1 VQEHVLIIGCG
12 QIGKR
17 VATLLCKRDY
27 KVTGTSRGD
36 TVPAGWPE
44 HCNHFSLD
52 LDSSTYDL
60 RNFSHTKA
68 IFYFAPPQ
76 TQGEHDQRLQKF
88 LTKLEPLK
96 QLKKCVYISTTGVYG
111 DCSGRWIDENEPL
124 KPSNDRSRRRVSAEQ
139 QWRHWAGVHNC
150 ALSILRVS
158 GIYAHNMLPIDRLK
172 KGLSVL
178 RQEDALPSNRIH
190 ADDLANICVRA
201 MQVSTGEQI
210 FNIADDQPST
220 MSDYFTQ
227 VAKRAGLPT
236 PKVVDWQTAQTSMS
250 PAMLSYLGES
260 RRIRNNKIKQVLA
273 IELQYANLDA
283 GLDQCFPAPETKD
296 KHLKE

>member
-1 VQEHVLIIGCG
+1 
-12 QIGKR
+12 
-17 VATLLCKRDY
+17 
-27 KVTGTSRGD
+27 
-36 TVPAGWPE
+36 
-44 HCNHFSLD
+44 
-52 LDSSTYDL
+52 
-60 RNFSHTKA
+60 
-68 IFYFAPPQ
+68 
-76 TQGEHDQRLQKF
+76 
-88 LTKLEPLK
+88 
-96 QLKKCVYISTTGVYG
+96 
-111 DCSGRWIDENEPL
+111 
-124 KPSNDRSRRRVSAEQ
+124 
-139 QWRHWAGVHNC
+139 
-150 ALSILRVS
+150 
-158 GIYAHNMLPIDRLK
+158 NMLPIDRLK